1 MIFALFVLSIQGS
14 LRPSGSKIPIQA
26 FKNGEDEEGIHVD
39 FDLKFP
45 WEKNEEEEGFFGK
58 LKPFIPKPFV
68 PKPFIPKPVL
78 KNAEDEE
85 GIHVDFDLK
94 FPWEK
99 NEEEE
104 GFLSKFKPFI
114 PRPVI
119 PKPFPKPVFKNAED
133 EEGIHVD
140 FDLKFPWEKNE
151 DEEFIC
157 IIPRPPKPVL
167 KNAEEEEGIHV
178 DFDLK
183 FPWE

>member
-68 PKPFIPKPVL
+68 PKPFIPKP
-78 KNAEDEE
+78 
-85 GIHVDFDLK
+85 
-94 FPWEK
+94 
-99 NEEEE
+99 
-104 GFLSKFKPFI
+104 
-114 PRPVI
+114 
-119 PKPFPKPVFKNAED
+119 FPKPVFKNAED

-151 DEEFIC
+151 EEECLPKIF
-157 IIPRPPKPVL
+157 PRPVTPKPFPKPVL